1 MKKMSADMDEWV
13 DCWYRPTL
21 RIHVYRSIDGSLKVD
36 CDGGYIDSYVLDI
49 AAKSAYYYMRGRED
63 IASDYLNLLRSALN
77 AIDVDVYADHDYV
90 TFTVY

>member
-1 MKKMSADMDEWV
+1 MSADMDEWMPNE
-13 DCWYRPTL
+13 WNPTV
-21 RIHVYRSIDGSLKVD
+21 RIHVYRNIDGTLRVD
-36 CDGGYIDSYVLDI
+36 YEGGYIDSYVLDI
-49 AAKSAYYYMRGRED
+49 AEKVAYYYMRGRED